1 MKIIKVRKNQD
12 GDITNVMNTN
22 EEILSLNKIV
32 ALAKIGQVES
42 VRVEKNENGVETIVS
57 TEKCEP
63 KDILDNLPQF

>member
-22 EEILSLNKIV
+22 EEIMSLNKVV

-42 VRVEKNENGVETIVS
+42 VRVERNRNGVETIVS
-57 TEKCEP
+57 TEKCEEANT
-63 KDILDNLPQF
+63 LDNLPEF